1 MEKGRIDMRRN
12 ALTWAAVFLIC
23 FSLVS
28 GQVGNQAPRVTPGQQ
43 TLRVVKTAPVGTNI
57 TTLNAVD
64 VDGPSP
70 VNFFISDFATN
81 QLVQLNSV
89 PGSRSSIRVEL
100 SSSLEAEPP
109 STKSLY
115 IVASDGRLRTTATIT
130 LQVINPVSPI
140 LTGLNTTGLLSNPP
154 DVQTVASNLRLLTE
168 TLCDLY
174 TNQSPVS
181 ESLTRFRLF
190 CLLFKAVYSQL
201 PPSIFN
207 PDDTTGTNNPPVFT
221 SRTSFTVR
229 EGLPAGYEIGQLI
242 AVDDDGPEE
251 ITFNLRDSQNGE
263 LFRLG
268 NPSGQSSSGRFVM
281 LYLRQSL
288 DRQRTPRE
296 VLYVTAED
304 GQSTSTATVI
314 VNVVSANN
322 NPPMFVMR
330 NTTFT
335 IGNSSLP
342 GLRIGSV
349 FAIDRDSGN
358 NGRVSYSFRTVNS
371 SMQTFFSMN
380 PSDGSIYLKRKLPG
394 NRNVTLIVT
403 AVDGG
408 GMTTTANVTVLVRA
422 SNGNTSNA
430 CGNSTCMNGA
440 TCISRGNRNYTC
452 SCRPGF
458 TGVNCTYRNSTFGC
472 LSNPCLNGATCLR
485 GVNNSYRCYCRFGY
499 TGYNCASRNTS
510 NACGNSTCMNGATCI
525 SRGNRNY
532 TCSCR
537 PGFTGVNCTYR
548 NSTFGCLSNPCLNGA
563 TCVRGVNNS
572 YRCYCRFGYTGYN
585 CASKNSSNA
594 CGNSTCMNGATCISR
609 GNRNYTCSC
618 RPGFTGVNC
627 TYRNSTFG
635 CLSNPCLNGA
645 TCVRGVNNSYRC
657 YCRFGYTGYN
667 CASRNTSNACGNSTC
682 MNGATCISRGNRNYT
697 CSCRPGFTGVN
708 CTYRNST
715 FGCLSNPCLNG
726 ATCVRGVNNSYRC
739 YCRFG
744 YTGYNC
750 ASKNSSNACGNST
763 CMNGATCISRGNRNY
778 TCSCRPGFTGV
789 NCTYR
794 NSTFGCLSNPCLNG
808 ATCVRGVNNSYRCY
822 CRFGY
827 TGYNCA
833 SKSTSNACGNSTCM
847 NGATCISRGNRN
859 YTCSCSPGFTGVNCT
874 YRNSTFGCLSN
885 PCLNGA
891 TCVRGV
897 NNSYRCYCRFG
908 YTGYNCASK
917 NSSNACGNSTCMNGA
932 TCISRGNRN
941 YTCSCRPGFTGVN
954 CTYRNSTFGCLSN
967 PCLNGATCVRGV
979 NNSYRCYCRFGYT
992 GYNCA
997 SKNTSNACGNST
1009 CMNGATCISRGNRN
1023 YTCSCRPGFTG
1034 VNCTYRNS
1042 TFGCLS
1048 NPCLNGA
1055 TCVRGVNNSYRC
1067 YCRFGYTG
1075 YNCASRNT
1083 SNACGN
1089 NTCMNGA
1096 TCISRGN
1103 RNYTCSCRPGFTGVN
1118 CTYRNSTF
1126 GCLSNPCLN
1135 GATCVRGVNNSYR
1148 CNCRSGYT
1156 GYNCAS
1162 MNTSNPCGTC
1172 RNGGSCIRAMSGG
1185 YMCNCLAGFS
1195 GDNCEYTEGTPRFMV
1210 RSTTVNVSE
1219 AAPIGTQLLRLNLLS
1234 PTQRV
1239 AVSSSDRTGT
1249 IRLSLTILGSSAFIS
1264 VSLGRSLD
1272 RERVNRMNFTIF
1284 AYDGNY
1290 GDSTKLILN
1299 ITDVNDEAPIF
1310 TSPVYIAVNKATPV
1324 GATLM
1329 IVNATDADAGQNGNV
1344 SYSIYGGTS
1353 GANRFRLNRTSGVL
1367 SVNGSLST
1375 ITADTVS
1382 LYIQAKDNGSPS
1394 LSTIAT
1400 ISIRLSNSAIPAN
1413 SSLRFQ
1419 PNVYSTSV
1427 PENSNRGSFLVQLAL
1442 VDADQRLGG
1451 LAMSL
1456 RDPTNTVFAN
1466 DFIINNNV
1474 TYISL
1479 RLNQTLD
1486 REVLTSKTVVVIATT
1501 KTPPLISAT
1510 CTVNIQI
1517 VDVNDNWPVFQ
1528 SPRYTATVQS
1538 GIQVGSM
1545 VAAVSATD
1553 SDTGNAGQV
1562 FYRFTQR
1569 STEFSINVNTGL
1581 ITTQATLSRIA
1592 NTVQTIEVIAQD
1604 NGTPPL
1610 SATVIVDIQVTGQPD
1625 DTGNTGPVF
1634 DRSQVNVIVRE
1645 NLPANTVVTTLTA
1658 RYSNAG
1664 QSISFIMEDDYNSLF
1679 TLQPTLTNTGS
1690 RIAIVANGPIDREI
1704 SPRYLLKVIAMG
1716 GRQEA
1721 TATVTVGVQDVND
1734 NAPVFSQQLYISS
1747 IPASTPV
1754 SSIILQTQAT
1764 DADIGNNGQVTYRKQ
1779 TNTAQ
1784 DLSGP
1789 FQVESSTGRVII
1801 VASLA
1806 NLAGRTVNFSVI
1818 ATDDG
1823 TPAQLSTTNVTIRVI
1838 GDGDNQSPVIQGVP
1852 TTIRVPE
1859 NTPTGTILMLVLASD
1874 LDGPNRVT
1882 LTLPDRESFDTVQ
1895 IGGSIS
1901 NETAS
1906 LTRITLN
1913 TFLNRELEATKVFR
1927 IVASDGQ
1934 DSVTSTVTIVIEDV
1948 NDNTPTFTSSSYSST
1963 LSTSMGVGTSV
1974 LTVSAT
1980 DPDQREN
1987 GTVQYS
1993 IQSSTAPGYFSV
2005 NQNTGV
2011 ILVTNSLTSL
2021 DGQTVTLRVEARD
2034 SGLPLSLNASVLVR
2048 LRIQSSPVTV
2058 EDNVAPTFPQQV
2070 MTFTVRENNMNG
2082 SYIGPIRALDA
2093 DGPEAV
2099 TMRIAGDTAF
2109 NGGYLVRSLLS
2120 QTGDNSLITYLGI
2133 NTVFDRERDPENNT
2147 VLLIASDGLA
2157 ETTATVMI
2165 RVEDLNDNVPVFT
2178 LPTYTASVAES
2189 SPVNTIVIQLGA
2201 SDADSGLFGEIT
2213 YTMRSSDPIG
2223 SQAFRIDERTGTI
2236 MTAGSL
2242 SGRTGSLVL
2251 TVTATDGGRR
2261 PSTVDVNVTIV

>member
-23 FSLVS
+23 FSVVS

-89 PGSRSSIRVEL
+89 PGSRSSIRVQL

-115 IVASDGRLRTTATIT
+115 IVASDGRSRTTATIT
-130 LQVINPVSPI
+130 LQVINPVSPM

-154 DVQTVASNLRLLTE
+154 DVQAVVSNLRLLTE

-221 SRTSFTVR
+221 SRASFTVR

-251 ITFNLRDSQNGE
+251 ITFNLRDSQNGQR
-263 LFRLG
+263 FRLG

-322 NPPMFVMR
+322 NPPMFVRR
-330 NTTFT
+330 NTTFI

-408 GMTTTANVTVLVRA
+408 GMATTANVTVLVRA
-422 SNGNTSNA
+422 SNENTSNA

-499 TGYNCASRNTS
+499 TGYNCASKNTS

-563 TCVRGVNNS
+563 
-572 YRCYCRFGYTGYN
+572 
-585 CASKNSSNA
+585 
-594 CGNSTCMNGATCISR
+594 
-609 GNRNYTCSC
+609 SC
-618 RPGFTGVNC
+618 
-627 TYRNSTFG
+627 
-635 CLSNPCLNGA
+635 L
-645 TCVRGVNNSYRC
+645 
-657 YCRFGYTGYN
+657 
-667 CASRNTSNACGNSTC
+667 
-682 MNGATCISRGNRNYT
+682 
-697 CSCRPGFTGVN
+697 
-708 CTYRNST
+708 
-715 FGCLSNPCLNG
+715 
-726 ATCVRGVNNSYRC
+726 
-739 YCRFG
+739 
-744 YTGYNC
+744 
-750 ASKNSSNACGNST
+750 
-763 CMNGATCISRGNRNY
+763 
-778 TCSCRPGFTGV
+778 
-789 NCTYR
+789 
-794 NSTFGCLSNPCLNG
+794 
-808 ATCVRGVNNSYRCY
+808 
-822 CRFGY
+822 
-827 TGYNCA
+827 
-833 SKSTSNACGNSTCM
+833 
-847 NGATCISRGNRN
+847 
-859 YTCSCSPGFTGVNCT
+859 
-874 YRNSTFGCLSN
+874 
-885 PCLNGA
+885 
-891 TCVRGV
+891 
-897 NNSYRCYCRFG
+897 
-908 YTGYNCASK
+908 
-917 NSSNACGNSTCMNGA
+917 
-932 TCISRGNRN
+932 
-941 YTCSCRPGFTGVN
+941 
-954 CTYRNSTFGCLSN
+954 
-967 PCLNGATCVRGV
+967 RGV

-1055 TCVRGVNNSYRC
+1055 TCLRGVNNSYRC

-1075 YNCASRNT
+1075 YNCASKNT

-1126 GCLSNPCLN
+1126 GCSSNPCLN
-1135 GATCVRGVNNSYR
+1135 GASCVRGVNNSYR

-1162 MNTSNPCGTC
+1162 RNTSSPCGTC
-1172 RNGGSCIRAMSGG
+1172 RNGGTCIRAISGG
-1185 YMCNCLAGFS
+1185 YTCNCLVGFS

-1239 AVSSSDRTGT
+1239 TVSSSDRTGT
-1249 IRLSLTILGSSAFIS
+1249 IRLRLTIVGSSASIS

-1486 REVLTSKTVVVIATT
+1486 REVLTSKTVVVIAAT

-1517 VDVNDNWPVFQ
+1517 VDVNDNRPVFE

-1592 NTVQTIEVIAQD
+1592 NTVQTIAVLAQD

-1610 SATVIVDIQVTGQPD
+1610 SATAIVDIQVTGQPD

-1690 RIAIVANGPIDREI
+1690 RIAIVANGPFDREI

-1734 NAPVFSQQLYISS
+1734 NAPVFSQQLYITS

-1784 DLSGP
+1784 DLSGS

-1838 GDGDNQSPVIQGVP
+1838 SDGDNQSPVIQGVP

-1859 NTPTGTILMLVLASD
+1859 NTPTGTILMLVLTSD

-1882 LTLPDRESFDTVQ
+1882 LSLPDRESFDTVQ
-1895 IGGSIS
+1895 IGGSIN
-1901 NETAS
+1901 NETAT

-1934 DSVTSTVTIVIEDV
+1934 NSVTSTVTIVIEDV

-1963 LSTSMGVGTSV
+1963 LSTSMGVGNSV

-2034 SGLPLSLNASVLVR
+2034 RGLPLSLNASVLVR

-2070 MTFTVRENNMNG
+2070 MTFTVRENNING
-2082 SYIGPIRALDA
+2082 SYIGSIRSFDA
-2093 DGPEAV
+2093 DGPEEV

-2120 QTGDNSLITYLGI
+2120 QTGDNSLIYYLGI

-2236 MTAGSL
+2236 MTSGLL

>member
-23 FSLVS
+23 FSVVS

-89 PGSRSSIRVEL
+89 PGSRSSIRVQL

-115 IVASDGRLRTTATIT
+115 IVASDGRSRTTATIT
-130 LQVINPVSPI
+130 LQVINPVSPM

-154 DVQTVASNLRLLTE
+154 DVQAVVSNLRLLTE

-221 SRTSFTVR
+221 SRASFTVR

-251 ITFNLRDSQNGE
+251 ITFNLRDSQNGQR
-263 LFRLG
+263 FRLG

-322 NPPMFVMR
+322 NPPMFVRR
-330 NTTFT
+330 NTTFI

-408 GMTTTANVTVLVRA
+408 GMATTANVTVLVRA

-458 TGVNCTYRNSTFGC
+458 TGANCTYRNSTFGC
-472 LSNPCLNGATCLR
+472 SSNPCLNGA
-485 GVNNSYRCYCRFGY
+485 S
-499 TGYNCASRNTS
+499 
-510 NACGNSTCMNGATCI
+510 
-525 SRGNRNY
+525 
-532 TCSCR
+532 
-537 PGFTGVNCTYR
+537 
-548 NSTFGCLSNPCLNGA
+548 
-563 TCVRGVNNS
+563 
-572 YRCYCRFGYTGYN
+572 
-585 CASKNSSNA
+585 
-594 CGNSTCMNGATCISR
+594 
-609 GNRNYTCSC
+609 
-618 RPGFTGVNC
+618 
-627 TYRNSTFG
+627 
-635 CLSNPCLNGA
+635 
-645 TCVRGVNNSYRC
+645 
-657 YCRFGYTGYN
+657 
-667 CASRNTSNACGNSTC
+667 
-682 MNGATCISRGNRNYT
+682 
-697 CSCRPGFTGVN
+697 
-708 CTYRNST
+708 
-715 FGCLSNPCLNG
+715 
-726 ATCVRGVNNSYRC
+726 
-739 YCRFG
+739 
-744 YTGYNC
+744 
-750 ASKNSSNACGNST
+750 
-763 CMNGATCISRGNRNY
+763 
-778 TCSCRPGFTGV
+778 
-789 NCTYR
+789 
-794 NSTFGCLSNPCLNG
+794 
-808 ATCVRGVNNSYRCY
+808 
-822 CRFGY
+822 
-827 TGYNCA
+827 
-833 SKSTSNACGNSTCM
+833 
-847 NGATCISRGNRN
+847 
-859 YTCSCSPGFTGVNCT
+859 
-874 YRNSTFGCLSN
+874 
-885 PCLNGA
+885 
-891 TCVRGV
+891 
-897 NNSYRCYCRFG
+897 
-908 YTGYNCASK
+908 
-917 NSSNACGNSTCMNGA
+917 
-932 TCISRGNRN
+932 
-941 YTCSCRPGFTGVN
+941 
-954 CTYRNSTFGCLSN
+954 
-967 PCLNGATCVRGV
+967 
-979 NNSYRCYCRFGYT
+979 
-992 GYNCA
+992 
-997 SKNTSNACGNST
+997 
-1009 CMNGATCISRGNRN
+1009 
-1023 YTCSCRPGFTG
+1023 
-1034 VNCTYRNS
+1034 
-1042 TFGCLS
+1042 
-1048 NPCLNGA
+1048 
-1055 TCVRGVNNSYRC
+1055 
-1067 YCRFGYTG
+1067 
-1075 YNCASRNT
+1075 
-1083 SNACGN
+1083 
-1089 NTCMNGA
+1089 
-1096 TCISRGN
+1096 
-1103 RNYTCSCRPGFTGVN
+1103 
-1118 CTYRNSTF
+1118 
-1126 GCLSNPCLN
+1126 
-1135 GATCVRGVNNSYR
+1135 CVRGVNNSYR

-1162 MNTSNPCGTC
+1162 RNTSSPCGTC
-1172 RNGGSCIRAMSGG
+1172 RNGGTCIRAISGG
-1185 YMCNCLAGFS
+1185 YTCNCLVGFS

-1239 AVSSSDRTGT
+1239 TVSSSDRTGT
-1249 IRLSLTILGSSAFIS
+1249 IRLRLTIVGSSASIS

-1486 REVLTSKTVVVIATT
+1486 REVLTSKTVVVIAAT

-1517 VDVNDNWPVFQ
+1517 VDVNDNRPVFE

-1592 NTVQTIEVIAQD
+1592 NTVQTIAVLAQD

-1610 SATVIVDIQVTGQPD
+1610 SATAIVDIQVTGQPD

-1690 RIAIVANGPIDREI
+1690 RIAIVANGPFDREI

-1734 NAPVFSQQLYISS
+1734 NAPVFSQQLYITS

-1784 DLSGP
+1784 DLSGS

-1838 GDGDNQSPVIQGVP
+1838 SDGDNQSPVIQGVP

-1859 NTPTGTILMLVLASD
+1859 NTPTGTILMLVLTSD

-1882 LTLPDRESFDTVQ
+1882 LSLPDRESFDTVQ
-1895 IGGSIS
+1895 IGGSIN
-1901 NETAS
+1901 NETAT

-1934 DSVTSTVTIVIEDV
+1934 NSVTSTVTIVIEDV

-1963 LSTSMGVGTSV
+1963 LSTSMGVGNSV

-2034 SGLPLSLNASVLVR
+2034 RGLPLSLNASVLVR

-2070 MTFTVRENNMNG
+2070 MTFTVRENNING
-2082 SYIGPIRALDA
+2082 SYIGSIRSFDA
-2093 DGPEAV
+2093 DGPEEV

-2120 QTGDNSLITYLGI
+2120 QTGDNSLIYYLGI

-2236 MTAGSL
+2236 MTSGLL